1 MKILETLL
9 LLVSIILEKNAAEET
24 TLLLKEGWR
33 DHNARFSLLT
43 LSSIIYKVNY
53 DYQCMEIKFNKK

>member
-24 TLLLKEGWR
+24 TLLLKEAWR
-33 DHNARFSLLT
+33 DHNARFLLLT

>member
-1 MKILETLL
+1 MKILETLQ

-33 DHNARFSLLT
+33 DHNARFLLLT

-53 DYQCMEIKFNKK
+53 DYQRMEIKFNKK

>member
-9 LLVSIILEKNAAEET
+9 LLVSIILKKNAAEET

>member
-24 TLLLKEGWR
+24 MLLLKESWR
-33 DHNARFSLLT
+33 DHNARFLLLT

>member
-9 LLVSIILEKNAAEET
+9 LLVSIILKKNAAEET

-33 DHNARFSLLT
+33 DHNARFLLLT
-43 LSSIIYKVNY
+43 LSSIIYNVNY

>member
-9 LLVSIILEKNAAEET
+9 LLVSIILENNAAEET

-33 DHNARFSLLT
+33 DHSARFLLLT

>member
-9 LLVSIILEKNAAEET
+9 LLVSIILEKNVAEET

-33 DHNARFSLLT
+33 DHNARFLLLT
-43 LSSIIYKVNY
+43 LRSIIYNVNY

>member
-9 LLVSIILEKNAAEET
+9 LLVSIILEKNVAEET